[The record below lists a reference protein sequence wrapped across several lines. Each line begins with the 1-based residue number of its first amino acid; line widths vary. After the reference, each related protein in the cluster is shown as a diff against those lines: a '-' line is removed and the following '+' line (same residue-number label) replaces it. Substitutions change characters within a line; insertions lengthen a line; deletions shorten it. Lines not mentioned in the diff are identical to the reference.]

1 MNTIQSKSIQI
12 TDNNGKIS
20 KNINEMIYNQDTGRG
35 IINNNGKIYKF
46 QKKPNNND
54 IALIFSQKPNQN
66 DLKNDLQT
74 ILRNKNTYTPLFPL
88 KKKQKRKKKSKQ
100 RRITQGKNKKKKSK
114 TKKLMKKVKKFFRM

>member
-1 MNTIQSKSIQI
+1 MMNTIQSKSIQI

-88 KKKQKRKKKSKQ
+88 KKK
-100 RRITQGKNKKKKSK
+100 TKKKKEIK
-114 TKKLMKKVKKFFRM
+114 TKKNNTR